1 MGIILDALDPKES
14 NGEKIWTACRLLA
27 ATDPEE
33 FRFITKDGRTIELG
47 DRGVS
52 LVGLITGFYG
62 RMAQEEITSIPKA
75 MRHMISHQI
84 RKVQEAFDAIHT
96 LRHDKPEVAIDT
108 LRNVYSE
115 TRMMLTP
122 FVRAESMDAEAARRG
137 ITRLME
143 EFGSKDAKMSAIMQE
158 AQSTLSS
165 LQDQAKTV
173 SAATH
178 AKHFK
183 QAAEGYEKAKK
194 RWFKGFWWT
203 VGSAIAGASI
213 WVFATGP
220 APPYFEGMVE
230 AMAGRLFVFGILGY
244 LVVWTARGYRAAAH
258 NQIVNEHRRDALGTF
273 ETFVKGTSDDRTKN
287 AVLLQATH
295 CIFSHRPSGF
305 GQQESDAASPIHLPA
320 FAGVVVD
327 EGAGKSQES
336 S

>member
-1 MGIILDALDPKES
+1 MGIIVDALDPKEP
-14 NGEKIWTACRLLA
+14 NAEKIWMACRSLA
-27 ATDPEE
+27 TTDPEE
-33 FRFITKDGRTIELG
+33 FRVITKDGRTIELG
-47 DRGVS
+47 DGGVT

-62 RMAQEEITSIPKA
+62 RMAREEITAMPED

-84 RKVQEAFDAIHT
+84 RKVQEAFNAIQV
-96 LRHDKPEVAIDT
+96 LRHDTPEVAIDT

-122 FVRAESMDAEAARRG
+122 FVRAESMDAEAARRN
-137 ITRLME
+137 IARLME
-143 EFGSKDAKMSAIMQE
+143 EFGSKDAKVDGIVKE
-158 AQSTLSS
+158 AQSTLSF
-165 LQDQAKTV
+165 LQDQAKKV
-173 SAATH
+173 GAATH
-178 AKHFK
+178 ARHFK
-183 QAAEGYEKAKK
+183 EAAESYEKAKK
-194 RWFKGFWWT
+194 RWFKAFWWT
-203 VGSAIAGASI
+203 VGGAIAGALG
-213 WVFATGP
+213 WVLATGP

-320 FAGVVVD
+320 FAGAVVD
-327 EGAGKSQES
+327 EGAGKSQQS
-336 S
+336 N

>member
-1 MGIILDALDPKES
+1 MGINHDALDPKES
-14 NGEKIWTACRLLA
+14 SGETIWTACQLLA
-27 ATDPEE
+27 TTDPEE
-33 FRFITKDGRTIELG
+33 FRFITRDGRTIELG
-47 DRGVS
+47 DEGVS
-52 LVGLITGFYG
+52 LVGLIAGFYG
-62 RMAQEEITSIPKA
+62 RMAQEEITSIPKD

-84 RKVQEAFDAIHT
+84 RKVQEAINAIQT
-96 LRHDKPEVAIDT
+96 LRHDKPEAAIDT

-122 FVRAESMDAEAARRG
+122 FVRAESIDAEAARRD
-137 ITRLME
+137 IARLMD
-143 EFGSKDAKMSAIMQE
+143 EFASKDAKMSAIIME

-165 LQDQAKTV
+165 LQDQATTV

-178 AKHFK
+178 ANQFK
-183 QAAEGYEKAKK
+183 DAAARYEKAKK
-194 RWFKGFWWT
+194 RWFRAFSWT
-203 VGSAIAGASI
+203 VVGAIAGSFSWLLA
-213 WVFATGP
+213 AGP
-220 APPYFEGMVE
+220 APPYLEGMVE
-230 AMAGRLFVFGILGY
+230 AMAGRLFVFAILGY

-320 FAGVVVD
+320 FADAIVD
-327 EGAGKSQES
+327 EGGKGQQNG
-336 S
+336 